1 MAEETDDRDRPDAA
15 DERPIAGHALLA
27 LEADHERERHGRGEL
42 EDGRGRVEEGVQRG
56 PPGAS
61 AGEASRT
68 TQARAN
74 ARARRRE
81 VMALLLAGRGHTSAL
96 GLCERERRAYDAHM
110 FGMGFGELLVVLVI
124 VLVVFGPG
132 RLPEMMSHLGKGLQA
147 FRKGLHEPPE
157 IEKGRESNDPSKTR
171 REP

>member
-27 LEADHERERHGRGEL
+27 
-42 EDGRGRVEEGVQRG
+42 
-56 PPGAS
+56 
-61 AGEASRT
+61 
-68 TQARAN
+68 
-74 ARARRRE
+74 
-81 VMALLLAGRGHTSAL
+81 GRGHASPL